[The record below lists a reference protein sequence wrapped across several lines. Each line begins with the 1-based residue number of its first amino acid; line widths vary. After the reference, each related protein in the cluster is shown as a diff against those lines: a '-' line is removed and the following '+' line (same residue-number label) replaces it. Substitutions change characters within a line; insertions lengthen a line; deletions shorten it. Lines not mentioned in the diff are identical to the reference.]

1 MSIELLCTVG
11 PSSRRPA
18 VLERLAE
25 LGVSLFRVNLSH
37 TSIADLPD
45 ILRDM
50 QRRTDVPICLD
61 TEGAQVRT
69 GSLVDAEVVLRENTT
84 TVLRSDPRPG
94 TAEGF
99 SLYPFDIVDRL
110 EIGDLIS
117 IDFNTVLVQVIARA
131 PGTATVRVISGGRM
145 GRNKAVTVKR
155 SLVLPPLTEKDRQ
168 GLKIGAQM
176 GIEHIALSFTHRAA
190 DVDAIREAFG
200 KPATII
206 SKIESVE
213 GLNNLDAIIPKV
225 DAILIDRGDLSREI
239 PIERI
244 PAAQKTIIGRA
255 KAAGC
260 KVYVAT
266 NLLETMIVSPQPTRA
281 EVNDVFNTL
290 ADGASGLVLAA
301 ETAIGKYPVQCAAM
315 IKKLVHEFEQSQ
327 TDRDLG
333 AYGENPFSMLVKP
346 HGGQLVHQEAVPEAI
361 EGFEQLPR
369 MCVDLIDL
377 LDAEQIAQGT
387 YSPITGFMCRQTLES
402 VLSSN
407 RLPSGTVW
415 TMPIILQVAADR
427 HPGLT
432 KGMRIVLTRDD
443 GAPHSV
449 LDVSEVY
456 DVDLDDVAQRWFG
469 TTDRAHPGVARLQE
483 RGSRFVAGAVTLVN
497 RLPSAYQR
505 YSLPPAQTRFVFAHK
520 GWTRVLGFHT
530 RNVCHRVHEHIQLEA
545 LARSNA
551 DGLFISPVIGPKK
564 AGDFL
569 PEPIM
574 QSYELLLADDG
585 VYPPGKVVLGSLA
598 TFPRYAGPREAVFTA
613 LCRKNMGCSH
623 FIIGRDH
630 AGVGAFYPGD
640 GGRRLFDEVGDIGIE
655 PMFFE
660 AIGYDWYKERYAPLD
675 SSPSVESIS
684 GTQLREALSANKA
697 LPEWFIRR
705 SVQEMLQREIA
716 AGRDVFVRD
725 AATTRNAEVIK
736 S

>member
-25 LGVSLFRVNLSH
+25 LGVSLFRINLSH
-37 TSIADLPD
+37 TAIDDLPD
-45 ILRDM
+45 ILREM
-50 QRRTDVPICLD
+50 QARTDVPICLD
-61 TEGAQVRT
+61 TEGAQIRT
-69 GSLVDAEVVLRENTT
+69 GGLVEAQVVLRENTT
-84 TVLRSDPRPG
+84 AVLRSDPRPG
-94 TAEGF
+94 NAEAF
-99 SLYPFDIVDRL
+99 SLYPSDIVDRL
-110 EIGDLIS
+110 EVGDLIS
-117 IDFNTVLVQVIARA
+117 IDFNTVLVQVIACA
-131 PGTATVRVISGGRM
+131 PGSATVRVISGGRM
-145 GRNKAVTVKR
+145 GPNKAVTVKR
-155 SLVLPPLTEKDRQ
+155 SLLLPPLTEKDRQ
-168 GLKIGAQM
+168 GLRIAAEL

-190 DVDAIREAFG
+190 DVDEIRAAFG

-213 GLNNLDAIIPKV
+213 GLHNLDAIIPKV

-244 PAAQKTIIGRA
+244 PAAQKMITRRA
-255 KAAGC
+255 KALGC

-315 IKKLVHEFEQSQ
+315 IKKLVHEFEQGQ

-333 AYGENPFSMLVKP
+333 AYGEDPFSMLIKP
-346 HGGQLVHQEAVPEAI
+346 HGGQLVHREAVPEAI
-361 EGFEQLPR
+361 EGFEQIPR
-369 MCVDLIDL
+369 MSVDLIDL
-377 LDAEQIAQGT
+377 LDAEQIGQGT
-387 YSPITGFMCRQTLES
+387 YSPITGFMSRQTLDS

-415 TMPIILQVAADR
+415 TMPIILQVTPDR
-427 HPGLT
+427 HPDLAE
-432 KGMRIVLTRDD
+432 GMRVLLTRDD
-443 GAPHSV
+443 GAPHS
-449 LDVSEVY
+449 LLEISEVY
-456 DVDLDDVAQRWFG
+456 EVDLDDVAQRWFG
-469 TTDRAHPGVARLQE
+469 TSDRAHPGVTRLHE
-483 RGSRFVAGAVTLVN
+483 RGARFVAGEVTLVN

-505 YSLPPAQTRFVFAHK
+505 YSLPPMQTRFVFAHK

-551 DGLFISPVIGPKK
+551 DGLYISPVIGPKK
-564 AGDFL
+564 EGDFL
-569 PEPIM
+569 PGPIM

-630 AGVGAFYPGD
+630 AGVGAFYPSD
-640 GGRRLFDEVGDIGIE
+640 GGRRLFDEIGDIGIE

-660 AIGYDWYKERYAPLD
+660 AVGYDWYKERYAPLD
-675 SSPSVESIS
+675 SGPCVESIS
-684 GTQLREALSANKA
+684 GTQLREALCQGDA

-705 SVQEMLQREIA
+705 PILDMLRDEIA
-716 AGRDVFVRD
+716 AGREVFVRD
-725 AATTRNAEVIK
+725 AVTAEK
-736 S
+736 A

>member
-25 LGVSLFRVNLSH
+25 LGVSLFRINLSH
-37 TSIADLPD
+37 TSIDDLPD

-50 QRRTDVPICLD
+50 QRRTDVPVCLD

-69 GSLVDAEVVLRENTT
+69 GSLVEAEVVLHENTT
-84 TVLRSDPRPG
+84 AVVRSDPRPG
-94 TAEGF
+94 NAEAF
-99 SLYPFDIVDRL
+99 SLYPSDIVDRL
-110 EIGDLIS
+110 EVGDLIS

-131 PGTATVRVISGGRM
+131 PGRATVRVISGGRM

-155 SLVLPPLTEKDRQ
+155 SLLLPPLTEKDRQ
-168 GLKIGAQM
+168 GLKIGAEM
-176 GIEHIALSFTHRAA
+176 GIEHIALSFTHRAT
-190 DVDAIREAFG
+190 DVDEIRAAFG
-200 KPATII
+200 KPAYII

-213 GLNNLDAIIPKV
+213 GLQNLDAIIPKV

-244 PAAQKTIIGRA
+244 PAAQKMITRRA
-255 KAAGC
+255 KALGC

-315 IKKLVHEFEQSQ
+315 IKKLVHEFEQGQ

-333 AYGENPFSMLVKP
+333 AYGEDPFSMLIKP
-346 HGGQLVHQEAVPEAI
+346 HGGQLVHREAVPEAI
-361 EGFEQLPR
+361 EGFEQIPR
-369 MCVDLIDL
+369 MSVDLIDL
-377 LDAEQIAQGT
+377 LDAEQIGQGT
-387 YSPITGFMCRQTLES
+387 YSPITGFMSRQTLDS

-415 TMPIILQVAADR
+415 TMPIILQVTPDR
-427 HPGLT
+427 HPELAE
-432 KGMRIVLTRDD
+432 GMRVLLTRDD
-443 GAPHSV
+443 GAPHS
-449 LDVSEVY
+449 LLEISEVY
-456 DVDLDDVAQRWFG
+456 EVDLDDVAQRWFG
-469 TTDRAHPGVARLQE
+469 TSDRAHPGVTRLHE
-483 RGSRFVAGAVTLVN
+483 RGARFVAGEVTLVN
-497 RLPSAYQR
+497 RLTSAYQR
-505 YSLPPAQTRFVFAHK
+505 YSLPPMQTRFVFAHK

-551 DGLFISPVIGPKK
+551 DGLYISPVIGPKK
-564 AGDFL
+564 EGDFL
-569 PEPIM
+569 PGPIM
-574 QSYELLLADDG
+574 QSYELLLADDS

-630 AGVGAFYPGD
+630 AGVGAFYPSD
-640 GGRRLFDEVGDIGIE
+640 GGRRLFDEIGDIGIV

-660 AIGYDWYKERYAPLD
+660 AVGYDWYKERYAPLD
-675 SSPSVESIS
+675 SGPCVESIS
-684 GTQLREALSANKA
+684 GTQLREALCQGDA

-705 SVQEMLQREIA
+705 PILDMLRDEIA
-716 AGRDVFVRD
+716 AGREVFVRD
-725 AATTRNAEVIK
+725 AVTAEK
-736 S
+736 A